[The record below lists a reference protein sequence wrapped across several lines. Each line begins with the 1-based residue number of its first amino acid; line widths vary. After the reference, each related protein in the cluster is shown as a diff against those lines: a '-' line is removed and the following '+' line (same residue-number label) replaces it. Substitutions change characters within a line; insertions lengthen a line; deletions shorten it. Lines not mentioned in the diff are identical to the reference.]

1 MNELFSCQS
10 KYDINLK
17 PPFPDVAD
25 TKINIEPS
33 AELSKDAINISPSSS
48 LESEMISCIDY
59 PAEKS
64 SYEALHNSF
73 SELRIKYKLLLKDME
88 FQSIK
93 VNKIRIFQFNL
104 NQIINCIFLRT
115 LLKRMM
121 ASF

>member
-48 LESEMISCIDY
+48 LESVMISCIDY

>member
-48 LESEMISCIDY
+48 LESVMISCIDY

-93 VNKIRIFQFNL
+93 VNKIHIFQFNL

-121 ASF
+121 ASV

>member
-48 LESEMISCIDY
+48 LESVMISCIDY

-93 VNKIRIFQFNL
+93 VNKIHIFQFNL